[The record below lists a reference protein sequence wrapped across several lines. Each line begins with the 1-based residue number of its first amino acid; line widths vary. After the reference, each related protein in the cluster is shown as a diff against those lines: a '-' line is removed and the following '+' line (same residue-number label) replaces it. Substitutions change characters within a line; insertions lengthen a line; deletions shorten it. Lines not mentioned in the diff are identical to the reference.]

1 MSDRFDPNDPLAGIE
16 PYDGFPSR
24 TAPDGGQD
32 PQSGGP
38 PSRSP
43 LLTGMVVGLL
53 LVVASI
59 ALFQLFNGD
68 GDELGGVTGTTVAGQ
83 GTAPEGT
90 ATTVAGSG
98 TTTAPAV
105 TSAPGPGAAAPYT
118 AQGEPVPLEELTLAS
133 DGIGPIA
140 FGRPAAQA
148 IGRLIASLGDPGED
162 TGPRPATGEF
172 GVCEDDTERIV
183 FWGPFAAVV
192 VVDPDGAETFGG
204 FRLDLS
210 YGGFSN
216 QAAEL
221 ATLSGVHLGDSY
233 RNLQQTYASFE
244 VERAD
249 DPTLGEIWT
258 VSSSET
264 GNLLL
269 WGPLAEGA
277 VRGIYSPDAC
287 SRF

>member
-16 PYDGFPSR
+16 PYEGFPSR
-24 TAPDGGQD
+24 HPTSGGRD
-32 PQSGGP
+32 PQSGP

-53 LVVASI
+53 LVVGSI
-59 ALFQLFNGD
+59 ALFQVFSGD
-68 GDELGGVTGTTVAGQ
+68 GNELGGVTGTTVAGQ
-83 GTAPEGT
+83 GTTPDGT
-90 ATTVAGSG
+90 GSTVADGG
-98 TTTAPAV
+98 ATTAPAA
-105 TSAPGPGAAAPYT
+105 TTGPAPGVAAPYT
-118 AQGEPVPLEELTLAS
+118 AQGEPVPLDELTLAS

-140 FGRPAAQA
+140 FGRPAAEA
-148 IGRLIASLGDPGED
+148 VGRLIASLGEPGED
-162 TGPRPATGEF
+162 TGPRPASGEF

-183 FWGPFAAVV
+183 FWGPFAAVI

-221 ATLSGVHLGDSY
+221 ATLSGVTLGDSY
-233 RNLQQTYASFE
+233 RNLQQTYESFE
-244 VERAD
+244 VARGD
-249 DPTLGEIWT
+249 DPTFGEIWT